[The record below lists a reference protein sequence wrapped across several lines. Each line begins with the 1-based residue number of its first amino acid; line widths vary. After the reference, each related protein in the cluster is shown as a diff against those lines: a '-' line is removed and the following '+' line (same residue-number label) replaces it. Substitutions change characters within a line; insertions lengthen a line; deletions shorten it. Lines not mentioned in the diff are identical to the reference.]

1 MWSSKWNV
9 MFLLRDDKIKQV
21 EVLCIVID
29 EVDVIV
35 IGIGVGMFVFDG
47 FIYVG
52 ECFME
57 NFLDFIEKYCFF
69 DML

>member
-1 MWSSKWNV
+1 M
-9 MFLLRDDKIKQV
+9 
-21 EVLCIVID
+21 CIVID